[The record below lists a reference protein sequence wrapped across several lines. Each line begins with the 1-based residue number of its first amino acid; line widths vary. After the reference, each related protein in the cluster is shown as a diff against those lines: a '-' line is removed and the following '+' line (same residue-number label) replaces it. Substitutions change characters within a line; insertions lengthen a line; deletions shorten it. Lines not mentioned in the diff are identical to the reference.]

1 MVYKIYFCYNKVSIF
16 YIDIIFIT
24 NLNGD
29 FMENQKNICTNCGK
43 ELDDSS
49 IFCPHC
55 GTKQT
60 FVDEISSE
68 SIEPKTLSSV
78 SNFKDNMKNIMGKYH
93 LIPSDIIAVLGAFI
107 ILLGVYVFRFFD
119 VNIPLLGHMSS
130 TLAGSVKFI
139 KQLLEL
145 GESLGGTSSVSV
157 EVSSMIHQL
166 QFFVVAMTLLPIIV
180 VVCTFINKKVSKIIG
195 SLVALLV
202 TILYFIFN
210 AKVQSAIASS
220 AASKDLI
227 NSMLGPAGSIII
239 VGLLIMLG
247 GSCYSLYSF
256 FKKSDEKVNIDFSK
270 ITKKQWLISSGII
283 GLIIIIFGVFAVINN
298 MQKSVMNDVKVV
310 FSGYNHQGRA
320 SLSGNY
326 RDKISDIMNK
336 KKDMS
341 ASDISVSLNKSSGLS
356 NGDKVTVR
364 ISSTLKKSPV
374 KTETKTFTVSGLKKS
389 TSYTIDSLLKSVK
402 FNGFNHYGNV
412 EYDKD
417 IFSINDNSTKLSN
430 GDKITLKLSENYIDQ
445 ESSKGKVLKGE
456 KTKSVE
462 VSGLKDTAQIS
473 NLNDLLNQTDS
484 VARDDNKS
492 NSWSTYTVTR
502 QDSYF
507 VGKSIKN
514 SWFGDS
520 SDTAGEFS
528 VLTIYKIDEK
538 SDNKAEPSKY
548 KVYGYS
554 GLVLKNDKVDI
565 SSLSSDNKYSDYQN
579 FNSVQEVLD
588 SLKTDYP
595 SISKIN

>member
-1 MVYKIYFCYNKVSIF
+1 
-16 YIDIIFIT
+16 
-24 NLNGD
+24 
-29 FMENQKNICTNCGK
+29 MENKKNICTNCGK

-55 GTKQT
+55 GKKQT
-60 FVDEISSE
+60 SVDETSSE
-68 SIEPKTLSSV
+68 TIETKTPSSV
-78 SNFKDNMKNIMGKYH
+78 SKFNDNMKNIMGKYH
-93 LIPSDIIAVLGAFI
+93 LIPSDIIAVLGAVI
-107 ILLGVYVFRFFD
+107 TLLGVYVFHFFD

-130 TLAGSVKFI
+130 TLAGSMKFV

-145 GESLGGTSSVSV
+145 GESLGGTSSVSG

-166 QFFVVAMTLLPIIV
+166 QFFVAAMTVFPIIV
-180 VVCTFINKKVSKIIG
+180 IVCTFINKKISKTIG
-195 SLVALLV
+195 SVVALLV

-220 AASKDLI
+220 ADSKDLI
-227 NSMLGPAGSIII
+227 NSMFGPAGSIIM

-256 FKKSDEKVNIDFSK
+256 FKKNGEKINIDFSK
-270 ITKKQWLISSGII
+270 ITKKQWMIGGGII

-298 MQKSVMNDVKVV
+298 MQKSVMNDVKVE

-320 SLSGNY
+320 RLSGNFQ
-326 RDKISDIMNK
+326 DKISDIMNK

-341 ASDISVSLNKSSGLS
+341 ASDISVDLNKSSGLS

-402 FNGFNHYGNV
+402 FNGFNHYGQV
-412 EYDKD
+412 EYDED
-417 IFSINDNSTKLSN
+417 IFSTTDENTELSN
-430 GDKITLKLSENYIDQ
+430 GDKVTLTLSNDYIDQ
-445 ESSKGKVLKGE
+445 ESLNGKVLKG
-456 KTKSVE
+456 TKSKAVE
-462 VSGLKDTAQIS
+462 VSGLKDTVQPS

-492 NSWSTYTVTR
+492 SSWSTYTVTR

-507 VGKSIKN
+507 VGKDITN
-514 SWFGDS
+514 SWYTDS
-520 SDTAGEFS
+520 YDTAGKFS

-538 SDNKAEPSKY
+538 SDSTTEPSKY

-554 GLVLKNDKVDI
+554 GLTLKDNKVDI
-565 SSLSSDNKYSDYQN
+565 SSLSSNNEYSDYQT
-579 FNSVQEVLD
+579 FNSIQEALD

-595 SISKIN
+595 SISKMN

>member
-1 MVYKIYFCYNKVSIF
+1 
-16 YIDIIFIT
+16 
-24 NLNGD
+24 
-29 FMENQKNICTNCGK
+29 MENKKNICTNCGK

-60 FVDEISSE
+60 SVDETSSE
-68 SIEPKTLSSV
+68 TIETKTPSSV
-78 SNFKDNMKNIMGKYH
+78 SKFNDNMKNIMGKYH
-93 LIPSDIIAVLGAFI
+93 LIPSDIIAVLGAVI
-107 ILLGVYVFRFFD
+107 TLLGVYVFHFFD

-130 TLAGSVKFI
+130 TLAGSMKFV

-145 GESLGGTSSVSV
+145 GESLGGTSSVSG

-166 QFFVVAMTLLPIIV
+166 QFFVAAMTVFPIIV
-180 VVCTFINKKVSKIIG
+180 IVCTFINKKISK
-195 SLVALLV
+195 

-220 AASKDLI
+220 ADSKDLI
-227 NSMLGPAGSIII
+227 NSMFGPAGSIIM

-256 FKKSDEKVNIDFSK
+256 FKKNGEKINIDFSK
-270 ITKKQWLISSGII
+270 ITKKQWMIGGGII

-298 MQKSVMNDVKVV
+298 MQKSVMNDVKVE

-320 SLSGNY
+320 RLSGNFQ
-326 RDKISDIMNK
+326 DKISDIMNK

-341 ASDISVSLNKSSGLS
+341 ASDISVDLNKSSGLS

-402 FNGFNHYGNV
+402 FNGFNHYGQV
-412 EYDKD
+412 EYDED
-417 IFSINDNSTKLSN
+417 IFSTTDENTELSN
-430 GDKITLKLSENYIDQ
+430 GDKVTLTLSNDYIDQ
-445 ESSKGKVLKGE
+445 ESLNGKVLKG
-456 KTKSVE
+456 TKSKAVE
-462 VSGLKDTAQIS
+462 VSGLKDTVQPS

-492 NSWSTYTVTR
+492 SSWSTYTVTR

-507 VGKSIKN
+507 VGKDITN
-514 SWFGDS
+514 SWYTDS
-520 SDTAGEFS
+520 YDTAGKFS

-538 SDNKAEPSKY
+538 SDSTTEPSKY

-554 GLVLKNDKVDI
+554 GLTLKDNKVDI
-565 SSLSSDNKYSDYQN
+565 SSLSSNNEYSDYQT
-579 FNSVQEVLD
+579 FNSIQEALD

-595 SISKIN
+595 SISKMN